1 MQIGVISDTHFPNK
15 IDYLSKKVFST
26 FKDVQLILHAGDI
39 HSPEILKQLSTLAP
53 VVAVAGNGDSAN
65 LANQLGHH
73 RVVFIQGLKIGIA
86 HGHHGSVCESG
97 IARSFAWFDEV
108 DLVIGG
114 HTHIPEFKE
123 TEYGWYLNPGSYGV
137 PKVEKGPSVAILT
150 IEKDA
155 FDAKIVYLD
164 EIE

>member
-15 IDYLSKKVFST
+15 IDYLSKKVFSA
-26 FKDVQLILHAGDI
+26 FKNVQLILHAGDI
-39 HSPEILKQLSTLAP
+39 HSPEVLKQLSNVAP
-53 VVAVAGNGDSAN
+53 VVAVAGNGDPAS
-65 LANQLGHH
+65 LANQLGYH
-73 RVVFIQGLKIGIA
+73 RVVYIEGLKIGIA

-97 IARSFAWFDEV
+97 IARSFAWFDNV

-123 TEYGWYLNPGSYGV
+123 TEHGWYLNPGSIGV
-137 PKVEKGPSVAILT
+137 PKVDKGPSVAILS
-150 IEKDA
+150 IEKES
-155 FDAKIVYLD
+155 FDAKIIYLN